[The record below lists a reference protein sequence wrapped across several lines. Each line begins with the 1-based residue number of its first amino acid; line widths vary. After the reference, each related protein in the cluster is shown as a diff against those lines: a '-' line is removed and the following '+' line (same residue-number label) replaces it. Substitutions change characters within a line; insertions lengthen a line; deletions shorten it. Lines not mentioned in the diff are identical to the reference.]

1 MITTFSYTR
10 NGDGQSFVQAA
21 LIRRDIRARAF
32 WFLIV
37 LAGTL
42 SMQQLGWGQ
51 APAGPSTDPL
61 LSWNDGP
68 SKQAILDF
76 VRRVTTANSPDY
88 VPIEDRIATFD
99 NDGTLWPEKP
109 FIEGEFV
116 FSRLREEAKK
126 NPSLALKQ
134 PYKAVLDGDMEYFA
148 RGGDAALGSAFFAA
162 ETGMTEDVFDA
173 EVRAF
178 ITQMPTEASYSRYHL
193 PYYRLGYEPM
203 IELLS
208 YLRANGFETWICS
221 GGTADFMRVFS
232 QDAYGIPPQQVIGT
246 VFARKFID
254 ANGTASIVRQP
265 QLVLLN
271 DQAQKPVGISMFLG
285 HRPIFAAGNVES
297 AGDVE
302 MMEYTQSNHH
312 LSFELIIHHDDAKR
326 EFAYEEKDHAT
337 LNAAQTHHWH
347 VVSMAKDW
355 KRIFADRP

>member
-1 MITTFSYTR
+1 MPTTF
-10 NGDGQSFVQAA
+10 NNIGGDARLPIISPILALRCGRISLVLLVAA
-21 LIRRDIRARAF
+21 L
-32 WFLIV
+32 LIHPSGSAQS
-37 LAGTL
+37 L
-42 SMQQLGWGQ
+42 
-51 APAGPSTDPL
+51 AGPSVDPL
-61 LSWNDGP
+61 PSWNDGP
-68 SKQAILDF
+68 NKQAVLDF
-76 VRRVTTANSPDY
+76 VRRVTAAGSPDF
-88 VPIEDRIATFD
+88 VPVADRIATFD

-116 FSRLREEAKK
+116 FSRLREDAKK
-126 NPSLALKQ
+126 NPALALKQ
-134 PYKAVLDGDMEYFA
+134 PYKAVLEGDMEYFE

-178 ITQMPTEASYSRYHL
+178 ITQVPTEASYSRYHL

-246 VFARKFID
+246 VFAKKFVD
-254 ANGTASIVRQP
+254 ANGTVGILREP
-265 QLVLLN
+265 QLVLLD

-285 HRPIFAAGNVES
+285 HRPIFAAGNVAS

-302 MMEYTQSNHH
+302 MMEYTQSNRHP
-312 LSFELIIHHDDAKR
+312 SFELIIHHDDAKR
-326 EFAYEEKDHAT
+326 EFAYEESDNAT

-355 KRIFADRP
+355 KQILADRP